1 MKLGLKGPLFWPMV
15 VLFVCVLAAVSLR
28 GQAAAAPQAS
38 AAPQAPAAGGALISD
53 QVLKNIQVLK
63 GIPIDTFFE
72 SMGLFASSMGGDC
85 TYCHSKDAVFNRDAF
100 AVATPR
106 IQRARQMI
114 VMMNTINKSYFAG
127 QTKVTCFTC
136 HRAAYSPE
144 TAPRFT
150 LQYGTP
156 AEEPNM
162 INFVD
167 DPRADAGKILDK
179 YLEAIGGAGR
189 LAKLAS
195 FAGKGT
201 YAGFDTGFKEV
212 PVEVF
217 AKAPNQRTT
226 VVHMDYGDNI
236 RVYDGRNGWFAG
248 PDAPVPLEPLTSGVL
263 DAARLEAL
271 VAFPAGIK
279 QAYSQWKVGG
289 TIIDDKDVTIVQG
302 SNPNSGLLPVNFYFD
317 NATGLLVRVVRWNE
331 TPVGPN
337 PTQMDYDD
345 YREVSGTGVKMPH
358 TWTVSLTYMQMTI
371 KLDGLQ
377 ANVPVDAARFATPR
391 PSTGP
396 RFGPAARR

>member
-1 MKLGLKGPLFWPMV
+1 MRSQIFRATVAAL
-15 VLFVCVLAAVSLR
+15 VCVLSGVSAGALGAV
-28 GQAAAAPQAS
+28 AS
-38 AAPQAPAAGGALISD
+38 AQAPQAPAGQGPLISD

-85 TYCHSKDAVFNRDAF
+85 TYCHSKQAVFNRDAF
-100 AVATPR
+100 AEVTPR
-106 IQRARQMI
+106 ILRARQMI
-114 VMMNTINKSYFAG
+114 VMMNTINKTYFAG
-127 QTKVTCFTC
+127 ATKVTCFTC
-136 HRAAYSPE
+136 HRAAYTPE

-156 AEEPNM
+156 PEEPNM

-167 DPRADAGKILDK
+167 DPRASADKILDK
-179 YLEAIGGAGR
+179 YLDALGGAGR
-189 LAKLAS
+189 LAKVTS
-195 FAGKGT
+195 FTGKGT

-212 PVEVF
+212 PADVF
-217 AKAPNQRTT
+217 GKAPNQRTT
-226 VVHMDYGDNI
+226 VVHMDYGDNV
-236 RVYDGRNGWFAG
+236 RVFDGRNGWFAG

-263 DAARLEAL
+263 DVARVEAL

-317 NATGLLVRVVRWNE
+317 NTTGLLVRVVRWNE

-337 PTQMDYDD
+337 PTQVDYDD
-345 YREVSGTGVKMPH
+345 YRDVAGIKMPF

-371 KLDGLQ
+371 KLDSLQ
-377 ANVPVDAARFATPR
+377 ANVPVDASRFARPAPAAAPR
-391 PSTGP
+391 PSNPP
-396 RFGPAARR
+396 R

>member
-1 MKLGLKGPLFWPMV
+1 MKCRWNGPVFWSTVVVMACLLGG
-15 VLFVCVLAAVSLR
+15 VSAR
-28 GQAAAAPQAS
+28 GVGAPVSAQAA
-38 AAPQAPAAGGALISD
+38 QAPAAPAVPMSD

-156 AEEPNM
+156 PEEPNM
-162 INFVD
+162 INFVE
-167 DPRADAGKILDK
+167 DPRADAGKVLDK
-179 YLEAIGGAGR
+179 YLDAVGGAGR
-189 LAKLAS
+189 LAKVAS
-195 FAGKGT
+195 FTGKGT

-217 AKAPNQRTT
+217 GKAPNQRTT

-236 RVYDGRNGWFAG
+236 RVYDGRSGWFAG
-248 PDAPVPLEPLTSGVL
+248 PDAPVPLQPLTSGVL

-271 VAFPAGIK
+271 AAFPAGLK
-279 QAYSQWKVGG
+279 QAYSQWKVGS
-289 TIIDDKDVTIVQG
+289 TLIDDKDVTIVQG

-317 NATGLLVRVVRWNE
+317 SGNGLLVRIVRWNE

-337 PTQMDYDD
+337 PTQIDFDD
-345 YREVSGTGVKMPH
+345 YRELQGTGVKMPH

-377 ANVPVDAARFATPR
+377 ANVPVDASRFAR
-391 PSTGP
+391 PVPSEGP
-396 RFGPAARR
+396 RFAAPAAR

>member
-1 MKLGLKGPLFWPMV
+1 M
-15 VLFVCVLAAVSLR
+15 
-28 GQAAAAPQAS
+28 
-38 AAPQAPAAGGALISD
+38 SD

-72 SMGLFASSMGGDC
+72 AMGLFASSMGGDC

-114 VMMNTINKSYFAG
+114 VMMNTINKTYFAG

-156 AEEPNM
+156 PEEPNM

-167 DPRADAGKILDK
+167 DPRADAGKILDR
-179 YLEAIGGAGR
+179 YLDALGGVGR
-189 LAKLAS
+189 LAKVTSITA
-195 FAGKGT
+195 KGT
-201 YAGFDTGFKEV
+201 YAGFDTGFAEV
-212 PVEVF
+212 PVDVF
-217 AKAPNQRTT
+217 GKAPNQRTT

-236 RVYDGRNGWFAG
+236 RVFDGRNGWFAG
-248 PDAPVPLEPLTSGVL
+248 PDAPVPLETLTSGVL

-302 SNPNSGLLPVNFYFD
+302 SNPDSGLLPVNFYFD
-317 NATGLLVRVVRWNE
+317 NTTGLLVRVVRWNE

-337 PTQMDYDD
+337 PTQIDYDD
-345 YREVSGTGVKMPH
+345 YRDVAGIRMPF

-371 KLDGLQ
+371 KLDALQ
-377 ANVPVDAARFATPR
+377 PNVPVDASRFARPAPAATPR
-391 PSTGP
+391 PSA
-396 RFGPAARR
+396 PAR